1 MNADRP
7 ISLIESDSSL
17 TTRELADLLGCC
29 KSTVANHL
37 QQLGFKSKIGRWV
50 PHRLTETHKQMRVD
64 ICTHLLL
71 IKPQKTFLRKIV
83 TGDEKWILYYNQRRK
98 RHWVQYDADPPP
110 EPKADLHPKKVMIS
124 VFWDDEGILYHEYLP
139 KDETIN
145 KERYC
150 NQLDKLRQAIQTLR
164 PTKTEVHLLHDN
176 ARPHIAKL
184 VKEKLETFGW
194 NIIPHPPYSPDI
206 APNRFPSV

>member
-1 MNADRP
+1 
-7 ISLIESDSSL
+7 
-17 TTRELADLLGCC
+17 
-29 KSTVANHL
+29 
-37 QQLGFKSKIGRWV
+37 
-50 PHRLTETHKQMRVD
+50 
-64 ICTHLLL
+64 
-71 IKPQKTFLRKIV
+71 
-83 TGDEKWILYYNQRRK
+83 
-98 RHWVQYDADPPP
+98 
-110 EPKADLHPKKVMIS
+110 MIS

-206 APNRFPSV
+206 APTDFHLFRSMQNFLDGKEFENDEEVKSAIFTFFASKPQSFFQNAISALVKRWHYIVDSAGEYCPDKFVE

>member
-1 MNADRP
+1 M
-7 ISLIESDSSL
+7 
-17 TTRELADLLGCC
+17 
-29 KSTVANHL
+29 K
-37 QQLGFKSKIGRWV
+37 
-50 PHRLTETHKQMRVD
+50 
-64 ICTHLLL
+64 
-71 IKPQKTFLRKIV
+71 
-83 TGDEKWILYYNQRRK
+83 KWILYYNQRRK

-206 APNRFPSV
+206 APTEFENDEEVKSAIFTFFASKPQSFFQNAISALVKRWHYIVDSARKYCPDKLVE